1 MDPPIKNGE
10 VGDWR
15 LSDEDFLASFHLPG
29 AADKYDRLKDLHPLP
44 RDARILFNEEMHE
57 YRIDGVKAPRS
68 VTGLVHAYGWD
79 FDAYAAVGAMKKG
92 SRWPEKREAFLTDTG
107 LEMEDAEIV
116 ELWKRRGNIASAR
129 GTLLHWHAEMH
140 LNGRQLEL
148 PHSPEFEMFLAVVDV
163 LRLHFGWRPYRTE
176 ISLFHCGLCLAGQAD
191 ALFVDAGGDIV
202 ILDWKRTKSI
212 RFDNAFRSLKE
223 PLDHLPDSNGWLYNL
238 QLNTYRYI
246 LESEYGMRVSGMYLA
261 QVHPCLPRARLIEV
275 PRMEEELELIVE
287 DQIHHRGEAISGAL
301 PDARFAL
308 PERKGVAQIEPACA
322 CVSSPHLP
330 WFYILS
336 ALLSLSLS
344 PHVFFSARAPGSR

>member
-1 MDPPIKNGE
+1 
-10 VGDWR
+10 
-15 LSDEDFLASFHLPG
+15 
-29 AADKYDRLKDLHPLP
+29 
-44 RDARILFNEEMHE
+44 
-57 YRIDGVKAPRS
+57 
-68 VTGLVHAYGWD
+68 
-79 FDAYAAVGAMKKG
+79 
-92 SRWPEKREAFLTDTG
+92 
-107 LEMEDAEIV
+107 MEDAKIV
-116 ELWKRRGNIASAR
+116 ELWKRRGRIASAR

-223 PLDHLPDSNGWLYNL
+223 PLDHLPDSNGWLYSL

-246 LESEYGMRVSGMYLA
+246 LETEYGMRVSGMYLA

-301 PDARFAL
+301 PDARFAV
-308 PERKGVAQIEPACA
+308 PK
-322 CVSSPHLP
+322 
-330 WFYILS
+330 
-336 ALLSLSLS
+336 
-344 PHVFFSARAPGSR
+344 